1 MFLSVPE
8 SALVPLEEPPPQRA
22 RRMDEDVI
30 TGSRYILY
38 FLIRMAIIGWT
49 VTNESSFVHDMN
61 SGAAVSIQLIAYE
74 FRLL

>member
-30 TGSRYILY
+30 TGS
-38 FLIRMAIIGWT
+38 
-49 VTNESSFVHDMN
+49 SFVHDMN